1 MTLSTRLA
9 TGLFAAALTVLP
21 AAVLAAPKAASAPA
35 AAAQLPK
42 GPVALFYMMET
53 PKSMASFEAHVD
65 KIGVLVPTWYGVD
78 KNGLVNG
85 APNPG
90 ILATAKAHRLP
101 VMPIISLTER
111 ANLHALMANEPAK
124 AQMIAAMIREA
135 KANGYV
141 GFHFDFENI
150 AWTDRDAFSLMT
162 KQTAEALH
170 KEGLLLTVAVC
181 PNAPGHPGRGA
192 FSKWMYEYWRGVYD
206 IEALGKS
213 ADFLSFMTYDQHTR
227 WTTPGPVG
235 GMPWVMENIDYALKV
250 VPKEKISIGI
260 PLYGYHWYAGNPVK
274 ADGTEASNIS
284 ADYYD
289 ADEWQPFVRQYNIKV
304 QWDDVEQES
313 WFWFNRDQM
322 REWAF
327 VPDARSFKAR
337 LDVMNKYGLQGFS
350 AWVLGSEDPAIW
362 DTLPVVQR

>member
-1 MTLSTRLA
+1 MSEPAMTLSTRLVA
-9 TGLFAAALTVLP
+9 GLFAAALAIIP
-21 AAVLAAPKAASAPA
+21 GAVLAAPRAVQVPA

-53 PKSMASFEAHVD
+53 PKSVASFEAHVD

-90 ILATAKAHRLP
+90 VLATAKAHKLP

-111 ANLHALMANEPAK
+111 PNLHALMANEPAK

-170 KEGLLLTVAVC
+170 KVGLLLTVAVC

-192 FSKWMYEYWRGVYD
+192 LSKWM
-206 IEALGKS
+206 
-213 ADFLSFMTYDQHTR
+213 
-227 WTTPGPVG
+227 
-235 GMPWVMENIDYALKV
+235 
-250 VPKEKISIGI
+250 
-260 PLYGYHWYAGNPVK
+260 
-274 ADGTEASNIS
+274 
-284 ADYYD
+284 
-289 ADEWQPFVRQYNIKV
+289 
-304 QWDDVEQES
+304 
-313 WFWFNRDQM
+313 
-322 REWAF
+322 
-327 VPDARSFKAR
+327 
-337 LDVMNKYGLQGFS
+337 
-350 AWVLGSEDPAIW
+350 
-362 DTLPVVQR
+362 

>member
-1 MTLSTRLA
+1 MTLSSRLA
-9 TGLFAAALTVLP
+9 TGLLATAFAVMP
-21 AAVLAAPKAASAPA
+21 AAVLAAAKPIAAPA
-35 AAAQLPK
+35 AATQLPK
-42 GPVALFYMMET
+42 GPVALFYLMET
-53 PKSMASFEAHVD
+53 PKSVASFEAHID

-90 ILATAKAHRLP
+90 VLATAKAHKLP
-101 VMPIISLTER
+101 VMPIISLTDR

-124 AQMIAAMIREA
+124 AQMIAAMVREA
-135 KANGYV
+135 KINGYV

-192 FSKWMYEYWRGVYD
+192 FSKWLYEYWRGVYD

-213 ADFLSFMTYDQHTR
+213 ADFLSLMTYDQHTR

-235 GMPWVMENIDYALKV
+235 GMPW
-250 VPKEKISIGI
+250 
-260 PLYGYHWYAGNPVK
+260 
-274 ADGTEASNIS
+274 
-284 ADYYD
+284 
-289 ADEWQPFVRQYNIKV
+289 
-304 QWDDVEQES
+304 
-313 WFWFNRDQM
+313 
-322 REWAF
+322 
-327 VPDARSFKAR
+327 
-337 LDVMNKYGLQGFS
+337 
-350 AWVLGSEDPAIW
+350 
-362 DTLPVVQR
+362 